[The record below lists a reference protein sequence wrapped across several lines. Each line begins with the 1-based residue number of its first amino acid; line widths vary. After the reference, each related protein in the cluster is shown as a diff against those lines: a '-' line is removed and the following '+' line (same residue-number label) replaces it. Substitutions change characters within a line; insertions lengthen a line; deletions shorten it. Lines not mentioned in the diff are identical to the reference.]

1 MKNIYDSHFLLNE
14 NTVIDFVKDKLD
26 IFKNS
31 INLKSKELSDGNINY
46 VFKVWDEDTD
56 NSVVVKQADDKLRSS
71 GRNLDLNRNKIE
83 YEILKKQNELVP
95 KYVPKVYY
103 YDNNMYCMIMEDISE
118 YKNMRYEINKG
129 KIFNNFS
136 NDITTYL
143 VETLLET
150 TDLVIDR
157 HEKKEKV
164 KLFTNIDLCD
174 ISEDLVFTEPYYNYK
189 NRNIIVEGLEQFV
202 EEKLYN
208 NKKLHT
214 EVGYLRNRFM
224 NYSQSLIHGDLH
236 SGSIFINQ
244 NGIKVID
251 PEFAFYGPAGYDIG
265 NVIGNLFFS
274 LANKEITDPEN
285 TEYIEWI
292 KKQIS
297 EIYDLFSKKFK
308 NKFKERV
315 KLPIY
320 NNEFMNQYLDEIL
333 SDSIGY
339 AGTEI
344 IRRTVGDSKV
354 LEVTDI
360 ETVDKYK
367 LHKQL
372 IELGITLIINR
383 KNIRCGD
390 EIIKQYST
398 VKINR

>member
-1 MKNIYDSHFLLNE
+1 MEIY
-14 NTVIDFVKDKLD
+14 
-26 IFKNS
+26 
-31 INLKSKELSDGNINY
+31 
-46 VFKVWDEDTD
+46 
-56 NSVVVKQADDKLRSS
+56 
-71 GRNLDLNRNKIE
+71 
-83 YEILKKQNELVP
+83 
-95 KYVPKVYY
+95 
-103 YDNNMYCMIMEDISE
+103 
-118 YKNMRYEINKG
+118 
-129 KIFNNFS
+129 
-136 NDITTYL
+136 
-143 VETLLET
+143 
-150 TDLVIDR
+150 
-157 HEKKEKV
+157 
-164 KLFTNIDLCD
+164 
-174 ISEDLVFTEPYYNYK
+174 
-189 NRNIIVEGLEQFV
+189 
-202 EEKLYN
+202 
-208 NKKLHT
+208 
-214 EVGYLRNRFM
+214 
-224 NYSQSLIHGDLH
+224 
-236 SGSIFINQ
+236 
-244 NGIKVID
+244 
-251 PEFAFYGPAGYDIG
+251 
-265 NVIGNLFFS
+265 FFS

-285 TEYIEWI
+285 TEYIEWV
-292 KKQIS
+292 KNQIS

-333 SDSIGY
+333 SDSLGY

>member
-136 NDITTYL
+136 KDITTYL

-150 TDLVIDR
+150 TDLIIDR

-202 EEKLYN
+202 EENLYN
-208 NKKLHT
+208 NQKLHT

-265 NVIGNLFFS
+265 NVIGNLFFF
-274 LANKEITDPEN
+274 
-285 TEYIEWI
+285 
-292 KKQIS
+292 
-297 EIYDLFSKKFK
+297 FSKQ
-308 NKFKERV
+308 R
-315 KLPIY
+315 
-320 NNEFMNQYLDEIL
+320 NNR
-333 SDSIGY
+333 S
-339 AGTEI
+339 
-344 IRRTVGDSKV
+344 
-354 LEVTDI
+354 
-360 ETVDKYK
+360 
-367 LHKQL
+367 
-372 IELGITLIINR
+372 
-383 KNIRCGD
+383 
-390 EIIKQYST
+390 
-398 VKINR
+398 

>member
-136 NDITTYL
+136 KDITTYL

-150 TDLVIDR
+150 TDLIIDR

-202 EEKLYN
+202 EENLYN
-208 NKKLHT
+208 NQKLHT

-285 TEYIEWI
+285 TEYIEWV
-292 KKQIS
+292 KNQIS

-333 SDSIGY
+333 SDSLGY